1 MSVLVFRGID
11 FRQVTIYDG
20 GMGVTQ
26 CWCGHLL
33 TRARNSPGHRS
44 SKGTPTSVRSNVP
57 HVSHVIKVKSTCF
70 FCRRFFFA
78 RKPHMHSAARKFCGS
93 VSPRSVGLVGLS
105 ESYQEPV
112 ASPYTPPLC
121 LFRAR
126 PSESVCHRGSATCQ
140 LFRAEPEDREC
151 DGDEGD
157 HHHHDDGGGAHM
169 HRCHTW
175 PADTGVR
182 IDTPFIWHKG
192 ESVVVL

>member
-1 MSVLVFRGID
+1 
-11 FRQVTIYDG
+11 
-20 GMGVTQ
+20 MGVTQ

-70 FCRRFFFA
+70 FFAVVFFLPENRTCTVRLENF
-78 RKPHMHSAARKFCGS
+78 
-93 VSPRSVGLVGLS
+93 VDRSVRGQSDLS
-105 ESYQEPV
+105 DCRSHTKSPWPALTPHLFACFALAQV
-112 ASPYTPPLC
+112 AKC
-121 LFRAR
+121 R
-126 PSESVCHRGSATCQ
+126 ESVCHRGSATCQ